1 MNDDL
6 KGSVFCKKVHV
17 ASGDSKIGKREKLS
31 NCNVSITAFW
41 CGRGDGHGTV
51 ERLFR
56 DELQM
61 LPNLNPIENDLTI
74 EQWADKMEEYGE
86 LYL

>member
-6 KGSVFCKKVHV
+6 KGSFFRKKVHV
-17 ASGDSKIGKREKLS
+17 ASGDIGKGEKLS
-31 NCNVSITAFW
+31 NCNESINAFW

-61 LPNLNPIENDLTI
+61 LPYFNPIEYDLTI
-74 EQWADKMEEYGE
+74 GQWADKMEEYGE